1 MENEKNNKQNDII
14 SKAKESIYK
23 FQKQFVKSN
32 DINNNNNPSIKFNSD
47 LINMTFNPRA
57 NSKKDNNVFDMNK
70 EKETNNYKINEIRND
85 EDNDFNKNIEM
96 FSKQNYFIKDNNDNE
111 EYINDND
118 ENNSPHNNEKEK
130 MF

>member
-85 EDNDFNKNIEM
+85 EDNDFKKI
-96 FSKQNYFIKDNNDNE
+96 
-111 EYINDND
+111 
-118 ENNSPHNNEKEK
+118 
-130 MF
+130 